1 MNFKLN
7 SKIIITLFAV
17 FLFGVNG
24 FAQVGLNKLAQST
37 MNFQLVSLSPRASGM
52 GDAYYAVGTGAES
65 IFYNPAGLTESDKT
79 FNIVIEYTQWIADI
93 NYLAGAA
100 SWNLGN
106 YGTVGVSLLSVN
118 YGTINGTS
126 LDPNTGSALGYI
138 DNGTLNNVNAYS
150 FGLSYAKAIS
160 NQFSIGG
167 NIRIAGQNLGSNN
180 FYNSTSGGYN
190 GSINNNA
197 TALVFDAGVKYYT
210 GYKSFRFGM
219 AIRNFSSDIKREAI
233 YEQLPLTFTLGTAID
248 LMDFINP
255 NHSSKD
261 ALTLAVDFLHPN
273 NYSERFNIG
282 MEYKLFGMLALR
294 AGYQTNQDIQ
304 SWSAG
309 VGFNS
314 SVAGKDVDVNYSFS
328 KIDIFN
334 NVNRLSVGFAF

>member
-1 MNFKLN
+1 MV
-7 SKIIITLFAV
+7 IITVL
-17 FLFGVNG
+17 LFGANG

-37 MNFQLVSLSPRASGM
+37 MDFLSVSLSPKASGM
-52 GDAYYAVGTGAES
+52 GDAYYAVGIGAES
-65 IFYNPAGLTESDKT
+65 IFYNPAGLSESNKT
-79 FNIVIEYTQWIADI
+79 FNVVIEYTQWIADI

-106 YGTVGVSLLSVN
+106 YGSVGISLLSVN
-118 YGTINGTS
+118 YGTIYGTS
-126 LDPNTGSALGYI
+126 LNPNTGSSLGYI

-160 NQFSIGG
+160 EKFSIGG
-167 NIRIAGQNLGSNN
+167 NVRIAGQNLGSNN
-180 FYNSTSGGYN
+180 FYTGSGYAGAV
-190 GSINNNA
+190 NNNA
-197 TALVFDAGVKYYT
+197 TKLVFDAGIKYYT

-233 YEQLPLTFTLGTAID
+233 YEQLPLTFTLGAAID
-248 LMDFINP
+248 LLDFINP
-255 NHSSKD
+255 EHSTKD
-261 ALTLAVDFLHPN
+261 ALTFAIDFLHPN

-282 MEYKLFGMLALR
+282 AEYKLLGIFALR
-294 AGYQTNQDIQ
+294 AGYQTNRDVQ

-314 SVAGKDVDVNYSFS
+314 TVANKDVEVNYSFS